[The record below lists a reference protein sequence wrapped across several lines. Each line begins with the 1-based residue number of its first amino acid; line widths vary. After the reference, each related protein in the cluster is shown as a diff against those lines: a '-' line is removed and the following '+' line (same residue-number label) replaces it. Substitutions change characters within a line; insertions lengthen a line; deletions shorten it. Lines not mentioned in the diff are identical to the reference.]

1 MKSNYLSRKTFQL
14 FQNSI
19 DPDYD
24 GHIPISPLCDIR
36 HSSFH
41 GDSPSSCP
49 QTISEYVAVDLSG
62 FLLPCFFLFLSNCFF
77 LSFFPSFFLSF
88 YLSFFT
94 FFFVCPSLLFYHSLV
109 RILFI
114 CFLHQVLSCVLFL
127 RQYFTFRGNFL
138 DVTLCLLLNTFLQL
152 SLQRNK
158 LIVISPWCRLSSSKI
173 CF

>member
-1 MKSNYLSRKTFQL
+1 MPLLVKQRCMCYYMCDVWNVQCIVRVVNNTLALSVSYVMRDENKIDWNEMKSNYSSRKTFQL

-19 DPDYD
+19 DPDHD
-24 GHIPISPLCDIR
+24 GHIPISPLCYIR

-114 CFLHQVLSCVLFL
+114 CFLH
-127 RQYFTFRGNFL
+127 
-138 DVTLCLLLNTFLQL
+138 
-152 SLQRNK
+152 
-158 LIVISPWCRLSSSKI
+158 
-173 CF
+173 

>member
-41 GDSPSSCP
+41 GDSPSCCP

-77 LSFFPSFFLSF
+77 LSFFPSFFLSSLF
-88 YLSFFT
+88 LFIFLHFSLFVPVYYFFT
-94 FFFVCPSLLFYHSLV
+94 RQYVYYLFPLPVCLFVYYTRCFRVFLFPLV
-109 RILFI
+109 F
-114 CFLHQVLSCVLFL
+114 CFL
-127 RQYFTFRGNFL
+127 RQF
-138 DVTLCLLLNTFLQL
+138 
-152 SLQRNK
+152 S
-158 LIVISPWCRLSSSKI
+158 
-173 CF
+173 